1 MESLKQQ
8 MNYDEE
14 LLERWIKESN
24 RTYDDADTIKKYAE
38 KDEGKI
44 GVSRNDSN
52 FQKQNRT
59 IF

>member
-8 MNYDEE
+8 MNCDEE
-14 LLERWIKESN
+14 LLEKWIKESN
-24 RTYDDADTIKKYAE
+24 RKYDDADAIQKYAK